1 MRVICAKLFQ
11 SHHQQMTKILISL
24 CKQSTDIYNFNILR
38 IITIIYHIYIECEL
52 YNLVYKKPSYFV
64 ELELIN
70 STMGHCKDQYS
81 FKRKVNIIYDFYL

>member
-1 MRVICAKLFQ
+1 M
-11 SHHQQMTKILISL
+11 
-24 CKQSTDIYNFNILR
+24 R

-81 FKRKVNIIYDFYL
+81 FKRKVNIIYDFYLWIYIALNRKIHDIHQFQLLLIDALNHLKIFFVQ